1 MNLWLIFLTGLTTG
15 GLTCLAVQGGLL
27 ASMIASR
34 EEEDLEKKI
43 KSKHTTVPIL
53 MFLLAKL
60 VAYTILGIFL
70 GLLGSFFK
78 VNSILNALMQILVG
92 LFMIVTALR
101 ILDAHPFFRNFV
113 LTTPRFITK
122 YIRNRSRSADYFA
135 PLFLG
140 FLTIFIP
147 CGTTQAMEVL
157 AIGSGKPI
165 YGGLIMFSFILGT
178 SPLFFILGSLA
189 TKIGDSLHRKFLK
202 AAAILILL
210 LGVLAVDTGLVLA
223 GSPISISTLKDV
235 IVVESSAQ
243 SASPDEAK
251 VVGGYQYVDINA
263 QINGYFPNEVTVKK
277 GIPVRM
283 KFITNKTYGCSR
295 GIVIPS
301 LGLRDVLPETGE
313 QVYEFTP
320 TQEGMIPYSCGMGM
334 YKGKIIVKG

>member
-34 EEEDLEKKI
+34 EEEDLENKI
-43 KSKHTTVPIL
+43 KAKHTTVPIL

-60 VAYTILGIFL
+60 VAYTILGVLL

-78 VNSILNALMQILVG
+78 VNSILNAFMQILVG

-101 ILDAHPFFRNFV
+101 ILDVHPFFRNFV
-113 LTTPRFITK
+113 ITTPRFITK
-122 YIRNRSRSADYFA
+122 FIRNKSKSSDYFA

-157 AIGSGKPI
+157 AIGSGSAV

-178 SPLFFILGSLA
+178 SPIFFILGSLA
-189 TKIGDSLHRKFLK
+189 TKLGDSMHRRFLR

-223 GSPISISTLKDV
+223 GSPISISTLKD
-235 IVVESSAQ
+235 IIIIESA
-243 SASPDEAK
+243 ASGTSQEEAK
-251 VVGGYQYVDINA
+251 IVGDYQYVDINV
-263 QINGYFPNEVTVKK
+263 QINGYFPNEITVKK

-283 KFITNKTYGCSR
+283 KLITNKTYGCSR
-295 GIVIPS
+295 SIVIPS
-301 LGLRDVLPETGE
+301 LGLREVLPETGE

-320 TQEGMIPYSCGMGM
+320 TKEGTIPYSCSMGM
-334 YKGKIIVKG
+334 YRGKIIVKG